1 MNSTIVEILKMSPPK
16 NISVSGWVRS
26 FRGNRFI
33 SLNDG
38 SCMASLQIVID
49 AENFSQE
56 IVSNINNSA
65 SIFVKGKLVPS
76 QGGGQDVEL
85 QAEEIKIIGKSDQ
98 QEVQKQFT
106 TKKHARAGH
115 L

>member
-1 MNSTIVEILKMSPPK
+1 MDPPK

-56 IVSNINNSA
+56 LISNINNSA
-65 SIFVKGKLVPS
+65 SIFAKGKLVPS
-76 QGGGQDVEL
+76 QGVGQDVEL
-85 QAEEIKIIGKSDQ
+85 QAEEIKIIW
-98 QEVQKQFT
+98 
-106 TKKHARAGH
+106 KK
-115 L
+115 